1 MFTDNKD
8 FYPTPQNLIDKML
21 DGLDW
26 KMIHTVLEPSAGKGN
41 IVEALKKK
49 EDFNNRWYTTIKL
62 NIDCIENDAN
72 LRAVLKEKDFRV
84 VHDDFL
90 TYDTMK
96 EYDLI
101 IMNPPFSNGCKHL
114 LKALEM
120 QQRNGGAVICL
131 LNAETLKNECN
142 NERIMLNRMLEE
154 YNADIQYIQDAFMDA
169 ERKTNVEIALIKV
182 KLPDVQ
188 RDSFIFDSLEK
199 AKEQREYTYNTGNTQ
214 LAENDFLKAIVEQY
228 KMEIEA
234 GVKLIKEYYAMS
246 PHILYQFGK
255 DKQTGQTI
263 QTGGCV
269 LNLSIGK
276 DSASVN
282 GYIREIRGKYWSALF
297 DNPKF
302 IGQLTNNLQ
311 REYYNKVE
319 ELKDY
324 EFSLLDK
331 EEKSEHIARQLSI
344 IKNRTFALK
353 QLVEELF
360 RYTTIISDTENSVYT
375 ETVINNVLEDCISS
389 YYAIFKEKGITPNIN
404 LCEQKIVRSVDKTAL
419 LRIFNNVIDNAIK
432 YSEGDL
438 TISLFENGKIVFSN
452 HTSDLN
458 EIQIGKLFDRFYTV
472 NTARKSTGLGLSI
485 AKALIEKMDG
495 NISADYSNN
504 VLSIIIKLNEV

>member
-1 MFTDNKD
+1 MLWKIMVFFLVVIIFALLLKIFYMRKAIKEIKRGFSEKLYTDTN
-8 FYPTPQNLIDKML
+8 TPIMLSSYDKL
-21 DGLDW
+21 VSSLANDINVELKELQKQKHRYIQGDKEL
-26 KMIHTVLEPSAGKGN
+26 KNAITN
-41 IVEALKKK
+41 ISHDL
-49 EDFNNRWYTTIKL
+49 RTPLTTI
-62 NIDCIENDAN
+62 C
-72 LRAVLKEKDFRV
+72 
-84 VHDDFL
+84 
-90 TYDTMK
+90 
-96 EYDLI
+96 
-101 IMNPPFSNGCKHL
+101 
-114 LKALEM
+114 
-120 QQRNGGAVICL
+120 
-131 LNAETLKNECN
+131 
-142 NERIMLNRMLEE
+142 
-154 YNADIQYIQDAFMDA
+154 
-169 ERKTNVEIALIKV
+169 
-182 KLPDVQ
+182 
-188 RDSFIFDSLEK
+188 
-199 AKEQREYTYNTGNTQ
+199 
-214 LAENDFLKAIVEQY
+214 
-228 KMEIEA
+228 
-234 GVKLIKEYYAMS
+234 
-246 PHILYQFGK
+246 
-255 DKQTGQTI
+255 
-263 QTGGCV
+263 
-269 LNLSIGK
+269 
-276 DSASVN
+276 
-282 GYIREIRGKYWSALF
+282 GYL
-297 DNPKF
+297 
-302 IGQLTNNLQ
+302 
-311 REYYNKVE
+311 
-319 ELKDY
+319 
-324 EFSLLDK
+324 SLLDK

>member
-1 MFTDNKD
+1 MLWKIMVFFLLVIIFALLLKIFYMRKAIKEIKRGFLEKLYTDTN
-8 FYPTPQNLIDKML
+8 TPIMLSSYDKL
-21 DGLDW
+21 VSSLANDINVELKELQKQKHRYIQGDKEL
-26 KMIHTVLEPSAGKGN
+26 KNAITN
-41 IVEALKKK
+41 ISHDL
-49 EDFNNRWYTTIKL
+49 RTPLTTI
-62 NIDCIENDAN
+62 C
-72 LRAVLKEKDFRV
+72 
-84 VHDDFL
+84 
-90 TYDTMK
+90 
-96 EYDLI
+96 
-101 IMNPPFSNGCKHL
+101 
-114 LKALEM
+114 
-120 QQRNGGAVICL
+120 
-131 LNAETLKNECN
+131 
-142 NERIMLNRMLEE
+142 
-154 YNADIQYIQDAFMDA
+154 
-169 ERKTNVEIALIKV
+169 
-182 KLPDVQ
+182 
-188 RDSFIFDSLEK
+188 
-199 AKEQREYTYNTGNTQ
+199 
-214 LAENDFLKAIVEQY
+214 
-228 KMEIEA
+228 
-234 GVKLIKEYYAMS
+234 
-246 PHILYQFGK
+246 
-255 DKQTGQTI
+255 
-263 QTGGCV
+263 
-269 LNLSIGK
+269 
-276 DSASVN
+276 
-282 GYIREIRGKYWSALF
+282 GYL
-297 DNPKF
+297 
-302 IGQLTNNLQ
+302 
-311 REYYNKVE
+311 
-319 ELKDY
+319 
-324 EFSLLDK
+324 SLLDK

>member
-1 MFTDNKD
+1 MLWKIIVFFLLVIIFALLLKIFYMRKAIKEIKRGFSEKLYTDTN
-8 FYPTPQNLIDKML
+8 TPIMLSSYDKL
-21 DGLDW
+21 VSSLANDINVELKELQKQKHRYIQGDKEL
-26 KMIHTVLEPSAGKGN
+26 KNAITN
-41 IVEALKKK
+41 ISHDL
-49 EDFNNRWYTTIKL
+49 RTPLTTI
-62 NIDCIENDAN
+62 C
-72 LRAVLKEKDFRV
+72 
-84 VHDDFL
+84 
-90 TYDTMK
+90 
-96 EYDLI
+96 
-101 IMNPPFSNGCKHL
+101 
-114 LKALEM
+114 
-120 QQRNGGAVICL
+120 
-131 LNAETLKNECN
+131 
-142 NERIMLNRMLEE
+142 
-154 YNADIQYIQDAFMDA
+154 
-169 ERKTNVEIALIKV
+169 
-182 KLPDVQ
+182 
-188 RDSFIFDSLEK
+188 
-199 AKEQREYTYNTGNTQ
+199 
-214 LAENDFLKAIVEQY
+214 
-228 KMEIEA
+228 
-234 GVKLIKEYYAMS
+234 
-246 PHILYQFGK
+246 
-255 DKQTGQTI
+255 
-263 QTGGCV
+263 
-269 LNLSIGK
+269 
-276 DSASVN
+276 
-282 GYIREIRGKYWSALF
+282 GYL
-297 DNPKF
+297 
-302 IGQLTNNLQ
+302 
-311 REYYNKVE
+311 
-319 ELKDY
+319 
-324 EFSLLDK
+324 SLLDK

>member
-1 MFTDNKD
+1 MLWKIMVFFLFVIIFALLLKIFYMRKAIKEIKRGFSEKLYTDTN
-8 FYPTPQNLIDKML
+8 TPIMLSSYDKL
-21 DGLDW
+21 VSSLANDINVELKELQKQKHRYIQGDKEL
-26 KMIHTVLEPSAGKGN
+26 KNAITN
-41 IVEALKKK
+41 ISHDL
-49 EDFNNRWYTTIKL
+49 RTPLTTI
-62 NIDCIENDAN
+62 C
-72 LRAVLKEKDFRV
+72 
-84 VHDDFL
+84 
-90 TYDTMK
+90 
-96 EYDLI
+96 
-101 IMNPPFSNGCKHL
+101 
-114 LKALEM
+114 
-120 QQRNGGAVICL
+120 
-131 LNAETLKNECN
+131 
-142 NERIMLNRMLEE
+142 
-154 YNADIQYIQDAFMDA
+154 
-169 ERKTNVEIALIKV
+169 
-182 KLPDVQ
+182 
-188 RDSFIFDSLEK
+188 
-199 AKEQREYTYNTGNTQ
+199 
-214 LAENDFLKAIVEQY
+214 
-228 KMEIEA
+228 
-234 GVKLIKEYYAMS
+234 
-246 PHILYQFGK
+246 
-255 DKQTGQTI
+255 
-263 QTGGCV
+263 
-269 LNLSIGK
+269 
-276 DSASVN
+276 
-282 GYIREIRGKYWSALF
+282 GYL
-297 DNPKF
+297 
-302 IGQLTNNLQ
+302 
-311 REYYNKVE
+311 
-319 ELKDY
+319 
-324 EFSLLDK
+324 SLLDK

>member
-1 MFTDNKD
+1 
-8 FYPTPQNLIDKML
+8 ML
-21 DGLDW
+21 W
-26 KMIHTVLEPSAGKGN
+26 KIMVFFLVVI
-41 IVEALKKK
+41 IFAL
-49 EDFNNRWYTTIKL
+49 
-62 NIDCIENDAN
+62 
-72 LRAVLKEKDFRV
+72 
-84 VHDDFL
+84 
-90 TYDTMK
+90 
-96 EYDLI
+96 
-101 IMNPPFSNGCKHL
+101 L
-114 LKALEM
+114 LKIFYM
-120 QQRNGGAVICL
+120 
-131 LNAETLKNECN
+131 
-142 NERIMLNRMLEE
+142 
-154 YNADIQYIQDAFMDA
+154 
-169 ERKTNVEIALIKV
+169 RKA
-182 KLPDVQ
+182 
-188 RDSFIFDSLEK
+188 
-199 AKEQREYTYNTGNTQ
+199 
-214 LAENDFLKAIVEQY
+214 
-228 KMEIEA
+228 
-234 GVKLIKEYYAMS
+234 
-246 PHILYQFGK
+246 
-255 DKQTGQTI
+255 
-263 QTGGCV
+263 
-269 LNLSIGK
+269 
-276 DSASVN
+276 
-282 GYIREIRGKYWSALF
+282 IREIKRGFSEKLYT
-297 DNPKF
+297 D
-302 IGQLTNNLQ
+302 TNTPIMLSSHDKLVSSLANDI
-311 REYYNKVE
+311 NV
-319 ELKDY
+319 ELKELQKQKHRYMQGDKELKNAITNISHDLRTPLTTICGY
-324 EFSLLDK
+324 LSLLDK

>member
-1 MFTDNKD
+1 
-8 FYPTPQNLIDKML
+8 ML
-21 DGLDW
+21 W
-26 KMIHTVLEPSAGKGN
+26 KIMVFFLVVI
-41 IVEALKKK
+41 IFAL
-49 EDFNNRWYTTIKL
+49 
-62 NIDCIENDAN
+62 
-72 LRAVLKEKDFRV
+72 
-84 VHDDFL
+84 
-90 TYDTMK
+90 
-96 EYDLI
+96 
-101 IMNPPFSNGCKHL
+101 L
-114 LKALEM
+114 LKIFYM
-120 QQRNGGAVICL
+120 
-131 LNAETLKNECN
+131 
-142 NERIMLNRMLEE
+142 
-154 YNADIQYIQDAFMDA
+154 
-169 ERKTNVEIALIKV
+169 RKA
-182 KLPDVQ
+182 
-188 RDSFIFDSLEK
+188 
-199 AKEQREYTYNTGNTQ
+199 
-214 LAENDFLKAIVEQY
+214 
-228 KMEIEA
+228 
-234 GVKLIKEYYAMS
+234 
-246 PHILYQFGK
+246 
-255 DKQTGQTI
+255 
-263 QTGGCV
+263 
-269 LNLSIGK
+269 
-276 DSASVN
+276 
-282 GYIREIRGKYWSALF
+282 IREIKRDFSEKLYT
-297 DNPKF
+297 D
-302 IGQLTNNLQ
+302 TNTPIMLSSYDKLVSSLANDI
-311 REYYNKVE
+311 NV
-319 ELKDY
+319 ELKELQKQKHRYIQGDKELKNAITNISHDLRTPLTTICGY
-324 EFSLLDK
+324 LSLLDK